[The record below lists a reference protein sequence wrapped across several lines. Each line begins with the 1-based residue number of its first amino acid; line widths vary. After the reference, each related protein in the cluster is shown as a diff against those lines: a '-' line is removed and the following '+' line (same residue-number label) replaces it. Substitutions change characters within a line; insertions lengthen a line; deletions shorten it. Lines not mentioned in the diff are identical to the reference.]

1 MNTNSNATYILITG
15 TLSLLILASSLV
27 WSNVLA
33 YPSAKVIPSCG
44 PVEGFGV
51 SIIANG
57 FKPNRTVDWQIVNS
71 KGDVPLFG
79 YFNSN
84 MSGGFNETTYADD
97 LTKGR
102 YKMYFGTDSNNDN
115 IMDTNVTRIYVNLT
129 LPCEE

>member
-1 MNTNSNATYILITG
+1 MVSADGVVCGFGLIG
-15 TLSLLILASSLV
+15 ARGGSFFA
-27 WSNVLA
+27 
-33 YPSAKVIPSCG
+33 
-44 PVEGFGV
+44 VEGFGV

-115 IMDTNVTRIYVNLT
+115 IMDTNVTRIYANLT
-129 LPCEE
+129 VPCEDK